1 MKRNTSYSDLR
12 QKKRRVL
19 THSCS
24 SSIQTWQS
32 TVWRSRIVIL
42 MLMMGFLAVFI
53 RAFYLQHLDVET
65 WKKRA
70 ITRYTETQP
79 IPAARGRILD
89 RNGEILAVS
98 TLEYKIG
105 IVPHRFSPSL
115 NQLNSLAKLIGRSTK
130 DILSQHKNSKNY
142 FYIST
147 GVKPLIKSKIQI
159 LGIGGVEF
167 EQIYQ
172 RNYPYKEAFST
183 LLGLTSEKDIG
194 QDGVEFAFDDQLKGV
209 EGRRFVH
216 VERGNIAFDEKIL
229 KEPAPGNDVHLS
241 IDAAM
246 QSMVYKNAKLAKQ
259 RHNAKSVSIVV
270 VDSRNGDILA
280 MVNAPAF
287 DPGKRKNLSLDVIR
301 NRSVTDSFEP
311 GSTFKPFVIAAALDK
326 GLVEPLTTIDT
337 SPGYIKLNG
346 ETLRDFKPF
355 GVLSVSDVLA
365 KSSNVGTV
373 RVALKLNP
381 NHMYDYY
388 QTLGFGKSPNLRL
401 GGLAKGKLS
410 PWQSWNKVTRAT
422 ISYGHGVSVSLAQLA
437 QAYTVFARKGDI
449 MPIGLLKTNF
459 KRKGIQVFS
468 YESVKSVRF
477 MLEVASSS
485 RGTGAKAQVD
495 GFRIA
500 GKTGTAQKAENGG
513 YSKNKY
519 IASFVGIAPINKPRF
534 VIAVMVDEPKGVRT
548 GGQVAAPIFSKIAGN
563 ALRRLQMSPDQ
574 SNQIL
579 PKTAFFRSPS
589 P

>member
-1 MKRNTSYSDLR
+1 
-12 QKKRRVL
+12 
-19 THSCS
+19 
-24 SSIQTWQS
+24 
-32 TVWRSRIVIL
+32 
-42 MLMMGFLAVFI
+42 MLMVGFLAVFI
-53 RAFYLQHLDVET
+53 RAFYLQHLDVDT

-98 TLEYKIG
+98 TLEYKVG
-105 IVPHRFSPSL
+105 IVPNRFSPT
-115 NQLNSLAKLIGRSTK
+115 NEQINNFAKLIGKNAT
-130 DILSQHKNSKNY
+130 DILNKHQNSKKY
-142 FYIST
+142 FYISS
-147 GVKPLIKSKIQI
+147 GVKPRVKNKIKT
-159 LGIGGVEF
+159 LGISGVEF

-172 RNYPYKEAFST
+172 RNYPFKEAFST
-183 LLGLTSEKDIG
+183 LIGLTSEKDKG

-209 EGRRFVH
+209 EGLRFIH
-216 VERGNIAFDEKIL
+216 VERGNVAFDEKIL

-246 QSMVYKNAKLAKQ
+246 QSMVYKNALLAKQ
-259 RHNAKSVSIVV
+259 KHNAKSVSVVV
-270 VDSRNGDILA
+270 VDSRNGDILT

-287 DPGKRKNLSLDVIR
+287 DPGDRKNLSLDSIR

-337 SPGYIKLNG
+337 SPGFIKLNG

-381 NHMYDYY
+381 SHMYDYY
-388 QTLGFGKSPNLRL
+388 QTLGFGKSPNLPL
-401 GGLAKGKLS
+401 GGLAKGRLA
-410 PWQSWNKVTRAT
+410 PWESWDAVTRAT

-437 QAYTVFARKGDI
+437 QAYTVFARKGDL
-449 MPIGLLKTNF
+449 MPISLLKTNF
-459 KRKGIQVFS
+459 KRRGIQVFS
-468 YESVKSVRF
+468 YESVKSVRS
-477 MLEVASSS
+477 MLERASSS
-485 RGTGAKAQVD
+485 FGTGVKAQVD

-513 YSKNKY
+513 YSKNRY
-519 IASFVGIAPINKPRF
+519 IASFVGIAPIENPRF
-534 VIAVMVDEPKGVRT
+534 VIAVMVDEPKGIRT
-548 GGQVAAPIFSKIAGN
+548 GGQVAAPIFSKIAGD

-574 SNQIL
+574 LNQVL
-579 PKTAFFRSPS
+579 PKTALLK
-589 P
+589 